1 MTAWLSTADFA
12 LLVGISAQKAR
23 RALSRGVGGK
33 PWRSASLVVREV
45 QGRGGWSGVSYEVL
59 VSSLPLGLQLEFK
72 ALKGSVE
79 APSKG
84 RHSSKEERDWWS
96 HILAPALRHPKETEE
111 RAAAVKA
118 ILSRELTDWC
128 GRPIRPSERTI
139 QRKLKAL
146 EDGGLAAL
154 GRKRRADA
162 GAKKAIITRAW
173 DDAVPFDDGKKA
185 WIADQLRQHIRN
197 LWGNGAAL
205 SMVRRLA
212 GERLADMTRL
222 AGFDPG
228 PDELARLCQLPQHVL
243 DREKRARKVHVF
255 NTDRKTFEDGK
266 RRVRRTIEG
275 LQPMDVVVG
284 DVHPVD
290 VLVQREDGSTA
301 TSRAIAW
308 LDVATGRVRMTFL
321 LFEKGRGVRN
331 EDVARSFLDMVRDS
345 AWGVPRHL
353 YLDNGTEYNW
363 AEFIEDAMKVIN
375 GPIEYFERSS
385 PIIRAK
391 PYNAA
396 AKPIEGIFAVLEKT
410 VFNVLEGHIGGDR
423 LRKKSANVGRP
434 PAPFPGT
441 WADFC
446 QKAEG
451 LVSYYNTNPQRG
463 RLGGLT
469 PNQMLHRAQ
478 EAGWRAATIDPM
490 ALLQAFTV
498 RETRTPDRGCIAV
511 KGRPFT
517 CDGLSLYNGEKVEV
531 AIPRYGEIQAVAVF
545 APDGT
550 FIGAAREDRPFNFLD
565 PEGAAEAAR
574 RDKVDRQL
582 IADLRKTVEP
592 IDIAGLAV
600 ESGRRAAGLP
610 APMLADVLP
619 ISDRTATVA
628 RALAETPEDALRRRQ
643 REVDAAINRRLAQ
656 IEREKIE
663 RQKEAS

>member
-1 MTAWLSTADFA
+1 M
-12 LLVGISAQKAR
+12 
-23 RALSRGVGGK
+23 
-33 PWRSASLVVREV
+33 
-45 QGRGGWSGVSYEVL
+45 L

-72 ALKGSVE
+72 ALQSPVE

-84 RHSSKEERDWWS
+84 RHHDKDSWGWWS
-96 HILAPALRHPKETEE
+96 FHVAEALRHEKGSPE
-111 RAAAVKA
+111 RAAAVA
-118 ILSRELTDWC
+118 ALAARSDLTDWR
-128 GRPIRPSERTI
+128 GRPITLSERTI
-139 QRKLKAL
+139 QRKIKAL

-173 DDAVPFDDGKKA
+173 DGAVPFDDAEK
-185 WIADQLRQHIRN
+185 LRIRERLDQHIRN
-197 LWGNGAAL
+197 LWGNGGAL

-212 GERLADMTRL
+212 GEWLADTTRL

-228 PDELARLCQLPQHVL
+228 PDDLARLCQLPQHLVE
-243 DREKRARKVHVF
+243 RGKRARKVHVF

-290 VLVQREDGSTA
+290 VLVRREDGSTA
-301 TSRAIAW
+301 TPRAIAW

-331 EDVARSFLDMVRDS
+331 EDVARSFLDMVRDP

-353 YLDNGTEYNW
+353 YLDNGAEYNW
-363 AEFIEDAMKVIN
+363 ADFIEDAMKVIN
-375 GPIEYFERSS
+375 GPVEYFTRSS
-385 PIIRAK
+385 PIIKAK

-469 PNQMLHRAQ
+469 PNQMLRRAQ

-498 RETRTPDRGCIAV
+498 REARTPDRGCIAV

-531 AIPRYGEIQAVAVF
+531 AIPRYGEIQVVAVF

-550 FIGAAREDRPFNFLD
+550 FIGAAREDRPFHFLD

-610 APMLADVLP
+610 APMPADVLP

-628 RALAETPEDALRRRQ
+628 RALAETPEEALRRIQ
-643 REVDAAINRRLAQ
+643 RERDAAINRRLAQ